1 MTTDVKA
8 QATDVKAQLS
18 NVKAQTSDV
27 EAPPKEVTPDHTKT
41 LSELILSNL
50 IMNTNLAAQNA
61 IANQQA
67 MNELG
72 IAVVGKCVNLI
83 SNTGPLEARSAVDIL
98 TQELKATIAELKT
111 MTSAPDAA
119 AKPATPAK

>member
-1 MTTDVKA
+1 MT
-8 QATDVKAQLS
+8 TDVKAQLS

-27 EAPPKEVTPDHTKT
+27 EAPPKEATPDHTKN

-83 SNTGPLEARSAVDIL
+83 SNSGSLEARSAVDIL